1 MTEIIDVT
9 FSIPSTSPEPA
20 IPFVLKGE
28 HLKFIG
34 WKREYTLIVDH
45 DALTIEGPFQDDNP
59 NAKEFYQVSR
69 QIARR
74 WLEVRYGWIRLHIPG
89 RGKWGIDIS
98 DNPNFEIQTARLLTW
113 MSQEQLQEQN
123 EDAAERVNTELTQI
137 LYHWPTIHAGIQ
149 LFTVSLPA
157 FLIALF
163 GSGSPLAAGAN
174 LLLGLLFILVFFCIS
189 VLKSRFGLYLGTF
202 LNLFLL
208 GLPICETFLIG
219 EREQSILLGFAI
231 PFFVPFCLTPT
242 AIFIPLAM
250 SAYGYVLLEQPRM
263 QRMIRR

>member
-1 MTEIIDVT
+1 VTEIIDVS
-9 FSIPSTSPEPA
+9 FLIPSASPEPA

-28 HLKFIG
+28 HLRFIG

-45 DALTIEGPFQDDNP
+45 DVLTIEGPFQDDNP

-69 QIARR
+69 QIASR
-74 WLEVRYGWIRLHIPG
+74 WLEVRYGWVRLHIPG

-98 DNPNFEIQTARLLTW
+98 ANPNFELQTARLLTW
-113 MSQEQLQEQN
+113 MLLEQKEV
-123 EDAAERVNTELTQI
+123 AAERVNEELTQI

-149 LFTVSLPA
+149 LLTVSLPA
-157 FLIALF
+157 FLVAML
-163 GSGSPLAAGAN
+163 GSGSSLAMGTN
-174 LLLGLLFILVFFCIS
+174 LLLGLLFGLVFFCVG
-189 VLKSRFGLYLGTF
+189 VLKNRFGLYLGTC

-208 GLPICETFLIG
+208 ALPILETFLVG
-219 EREQSILLGFAI
+219 QREQSTLLGFAI

-250 SAYGYVLLEQPRM
+250 SAYGYVLMEQPRF